1 MRLSA
6 IAFIVLLT
14 LSIGVVPLTAAAQ
27 QTGKVDR
34 IGILMSGTSATM
46 QHLLEAFQDGLREKG
61 WVEGQNLRSE
71 VRWAEGKLERFA
83 DLAAELVRLKVDL
96 LLTPNTP
103 GTRAAQD
110 ATRTIP
116 IVALVGDPVGAG
128 FVASLARPGGNLT
141 GLTPLAASTA
151 KGLELLKEL
160 VPTASRVAVLMNPAD
175 QSNVAQWS
183 EMQVAAKAL
192 GMTLHSLEARSA
204 TEVEQVV
211 AGMTREEVDAL
222 IVWGGYLTTQNR
234 KQIVD
239 MGAQQRLPAMYG
251 FREFVEAGGL
261 MGYAPNL
268 ADMYRRAATHVDKI
282 LKGATPAALP
292 VEQAMKFDL
301 VLNLK
306 TAQALGITF
315 PPTLLVLAD
324 EVIR

>member
-1 MRLSA
+1 MWRNTVGL
-6 IAFIVLLT
+6 IVMLT
-14 LSIGVVPLTAAAQ
+14 LGILVVPRAFHAQ
-27 QTGKVDR
+27 QPAKVPR
-34 IGILMSGTSATM
+34 IGILMSGTPATM

-61 WVEGQNLRSE
+61 WVEGQNLRIE

-96 LLTPNTP
+96 LFTPNTP

-116 IVALVGDPVGAG
+116 IVAVVGDPVGAG
-128 FVASLARPGGNLT
+128 FVASLARPGGNIT

-160 VPTASRVAVLMNPAD
+160 VPTASRGAVLMNPAD
-175 QSNVAQWS
+175 QSNVAQWR
-183 EMQVAAKAL
+183 ETQVAAKAL
-192 GMTLHSLEARSA
+192 GVTLHSLEARSA
-204 TEVEQVV
+204 AEVEQVV
-211 AGMTREEVDAL
+211 AGMTREGVDAL
-222 IVWGGYLTTQNR
+222 IVCGGYLTLQNR

-239 MGAQQRLPAMYG
+239 MVAQQQLPAMYG
-251 FREFVEAGGL
+251 FREFAEAGGL
-261 MGYAPNL
+261 MGYSPNL

>member
-27 QTGKVDR
+27 QTGKVYR

-61 WVEGQNLRSE
+61 WGEGQNLRSE

-128 FVASLARPGGNLT
+128 FVASLARPGGNIT

-222 IVWGGYLTTQNR
+222 IVCGGYLTTQNR

-239 MGAQQRLPAMYG
+239 MVAQQRLPAMYG

>member
-14 LSIGVVPLTAAAQ
+14 LSIGAVPLTAAAQ
-27 QTGKVDR
+27 QTGKVYR

-128 FVASLARPGGNLT
+128 FVASLARPGGNIT

-204 TEVEQVV
+204 TEVEQEV

-222 IVWGGYLTTQNR
+222 IVCGGYLTTQNR

-239 MGAQQRLPAMYG
+239 MVAQQRLPAMYG

-261 MGYAPNL
+261 MGYSPNL

>member
-27 QTGKVDR
+27 QTGKVYR

-61 WVEGQNLRSE
+61 WIEGQNLRSE

-128 FVASLARPGGNLT
+128 FVASLARPGGNIT

-222 IVWGGYLTTQNR
+222 IVCGGYLTTQNR

-239 MGAQQRLPAMYG
+239 MVAQQRLPAMYG

>member
-1 MRLSA
+1 MGRSTVGL
-6 IAFIVLLT
+6 IVILILGILGVPRAFH
-14 LSIGVVPLTAAAQ
+14 AQ
-27 QTGKVDR
+27 QPAKVPR
-34 IGILMSGTSATM
+34 IGILMSVTPEMG
-46 QHLLEAFQDGLREKG
+46 QHLLDAFRHGLHDKG
-61 WVEGQNLRSE
+61 WVEGRNILLE
-71 VRWAEGKLERFA
+71 PRWAEGKLERFA

-96 LLTPNTP
+96 LFTPNTP
-103 GTRAAQD
+103 GTRAVQE

-116 IVALVGDPVGAG
+116 IVAVVGDPIGAG
-128 FVASLARPGGNLT
+128 FVASLARPGGNIT

-151 KGLELLKEL
+151 KELELLKEL
-160 VPTASRVAVLMNPAD
+160 VPTAARVAVLWNPAD

-183 EMQVAAKAL
+183 ETQVAAKAL
-192 GMTLHSLEARSA
+192 GVTLQSLEARSA
-204 TEVEQVV
+204 AEVVQMM
-211 AGMTREEVDAL
+211 AGMTREGVDAL
-222 IVWGGYLTTQNR
+222 LVCGGYLTMQNR

-239 MGAQQRLPAMYG
+239 MAAQHQLPAIYG
-251 FREFVEAGGL
+251 FREFVEVGGL
-261 MGYAPNL
+261 MGYSPNL

-282 LKGATPAALP
+282 LKGATPAELP

>member
-1 MRLSA
+1 M
-6 IAFIVLLT
+6 
-14 LSIGVVPLTAAAQ
+14 
-27 QTGKVDR
+27 
-34 IGILMSGTSATM
+34 
-46 QHLLEAFQDGLREKG
+46 
-61 WVEGQNLRSE
+61 
-71 VRWAEGKLERFA
+71 
-83 DLAAELVRLKVDL
+83 
-96 LLTPNTP
+96 
-103 GTRAAQD
+103 
-110 ATRTIP
+110 
-116 IVALVGDPVGAG
+116 GAG
-128 FVASLARPGGNLT
+128 FVASLARPGGNIT

-222 IVWGGYLTTQNR
+222 IVCGGYLTTQNR

-239 MGAQQRLPAMYG
+239 MVAQQRLPAMYG

>member
-1 MRLSA
+1 MWRNTVGL
-6 IAFIVLLT
+6 IVMLT
-14 LSIGVVPLTAAAQ
+14 LGILVVPLASHAQ
-27 QTGKVDR
+27 RPAKVPR
-34 IGILMSGTSATM
+34 IGILMSRTPATM
-46 QHLLEAFQDGLREKG
+46 QHLLEAFRDGLREKG
-61 WVEGQNLRSE
+61 WVEGQNLHIE

-96 LLTPNTP
+96 LFTPNTP

-116 IVALVGDPVGAG
+116 IVAVVGDPVGAG
-128 FVASLARPGGNLT
+128 FVASLARPGGNIT

-175 QSNVAQWS
+175 QSNVAQWR
-183 EMQVAAKAL
+183 ETQVAAKAL
-192 GMTLHSLEARSA
+192 GVTLHSLEARSA
-204 TEVEQVV
+204 AEVEQVV
-211 AGMTREEVDAL
+211 AGMTREGVDAL
-222 IVWGGYLTTQNR
+222 LVCGGYLTMQNR

-239 MGAQQRLPAMYG
+239 MVALLLLPAMYG

-261 MGYAPNL
+261 MGYSPNL

-282 LKGATPAALP
+282 LKGARPAELP

-306 TAQALGITF
+306 TAQALGVTF
-315 PPTLLVLAD
+315 PPTLLILAD
-324 EVIR
+324 EVIK

>member
-27 QTGKVDR
+27 QTGKVYR

-46 QHLLEAFQDGLREKG
+46 PHLLEAFQDGLREKG

-83 DLAAELVRLKVDL
+83 DLAAELVRLKMDL

-128 FVASLARPGGNLT
+128 FVASLARPGGNIT

-222 IVWGGYLTTQNR
+222 IVCGGYLTTQNR

-239 MGAQQRLPAMYG
+239 MVAQQRLPAMYG